1 MALSLIITTLI
12 SGAIFIPLGY
22 LLKNDQLDITKW
34 YANFSLGGVGWV
46 SYSIIALIPYYFL
59 FSESSE
65 DSYLEVMKDSRTGLF
80 FILLVLS
87 IISEIIRYELFKCQY
102 FPIKTEKTTIV
113 FGIGWGFAEFLT
125 RFLFFFE
132 SDIENYEASVLL
144 LLIFLMVSN
153 AGLTTILIRSEENTK
168 YVMFAAF
175 IKFFTEIALFGALG
189 HELEF
194 STRFGRLYF
203 FLVVQIVMFYLT
215 MKTRKR
221 VSLVEDSL

>member
-1 MALSLIITTLI
+1 MALSLFITTLI

-22 LLKNDQLDITKW
+22 LLRNNRLDITKW
-34 YANFSLGGVGWV
+34 YGSFALGGVGWV
-46 SYSIIALIPYYFL
+46 GYSVIAFIPYYFL

-65 DSYLEVMKDSRTGLF
+65 ENYLEVMKSSRTGLF

-87 IISEIIRYELFKCQY
+87 IISEIIRYELFKGQY
-102 FPIKTEKTTIV
+102 FPIKTEKATIV

-132 SDIENYEASVLL
+132 SDVDNYQNSVIL
-144 LLIFLMVSN
+144 LLIFLILAN

-175 IKFFTEIALFGALG
+175 IKFFNEIALFGALG
-189 HELEF
+189 HDLEF
-194 STRFGRLYF
+194 SIRFSRLYF
-203 FLVVQIVMFYLT
+203 FLAVQIIMFYLT
-215 MKTRKR
+215 MKTRKNITR
-221 VSLVEDSL
+221 LKEI